1 MKKYKTK
8 LNNTIRLSRHE
19 QVCLIRLRFER
30 YFSHHRDP
38 WEYFSV
44 IIIIR
49 EDMLLVMWAGFWMI
63 SFKENVW
70 YGSLYLDTKREPK
83 FLKSSDWLS
92 LRINISFSRRLILK
106 SPRK

>member
-1 MKKYKTK
+1 
-8 LNNTIRLSRHE
+8 
-19 QVCLIRLRFER
+19 
-30 YFSHHRDP
+30 
-38 WEYFSV
+38 
-44 IIIIR
+44 
-49 EDMLLVMWAGFWMI
+49 MLLDMWAGFWMI